1 MIKKSLF
8 SLLLSLF
15 QKLKVLMCIVSF
27 PSFVVTQTPPREE
40 FRAVDNK
47 PTVIC
52 QDIQLSKQ
60 SRVSPSSAGK
70 TERLKSAAS
79 NPALV

>member
-1 MIKKSLF
+1 MIKSLF

-27 PSFVVTQTPPREE
+27 PPFVVTQIPLREE
-40 FRAVDNK
+40 FRAVNNK
-47 PTVIC
+47 LTVIC

-60 SRVSPSSAGK
+60 SQVSPSAGK
-70 TERLKSAAS
+70 TERLKSASS